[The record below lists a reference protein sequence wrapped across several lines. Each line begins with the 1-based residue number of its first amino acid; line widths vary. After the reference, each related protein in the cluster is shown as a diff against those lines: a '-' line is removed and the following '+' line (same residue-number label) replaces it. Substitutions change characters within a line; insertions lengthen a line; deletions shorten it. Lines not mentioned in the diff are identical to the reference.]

1 MPPIPPLFTLPIQPN
16 GRITC
21 TQPSPRIYLLT
32 FESPPDNRLT
42 PSFCSSLLLALDI
55 LDHRYPK
62 GVVVT
67 TSGIQKFYSNGLDY
81 ESAVK
86 EGARFW
92 GGSLYPLW
100 RRLLTYPMP
109 TLALLPGHAFAA
121 GFMTAMMHDYRLMN
135 PHRGFLCLN
144 ELDFGAPL
152 KSPMASIFRQKVP
165 SPNTFRTMILES
177 KRYGA
182 LEGLKEGLVDGLGAM
197 EEVVVF
203 VREMGLLDRGKTGV
217 YGRLK
222 MEMWGETVGLLD
234 NVEEGERRGEREME
248 DYSRRQEEE
257 KRRVEDWE
265 RRNSDGRSK
274 L

>member
-1 MPPIPPLFTLPIQPN
+1 M
-16 GRITC
+16 
-21 TQPSPRIYLLT
+21 
-32 FESPPDNRLT
+32 
-42 PSFCSSLLLALDI
+42 
-55 LDHRYPK
+55 
-62 GVVVT
+62 T

-100 RRLLTYPMP
+100 RRLLTYVHFPYRAEAVSVYGSHATNLCSPLVWDRYPMP

-222 MEMWGETVGLLD
+222 MEMWGETVSLLD
-234 NVEEGERRGEREME
+234 DVEEGERRGEREME

-257 KRRVEDWE
+257 KRRVENWE